1 MDEPCNQK
9 DCQNGANCYEINE
22 EAICEC
28 MPGFQG
34 DLCET
39 RIPIDFCASSPC
51 FENATCVNKND
62 YYECICEEGSMGK
75 RCQLQPCDY
84 GPCPENSICHNF
96 KSTRVTKDSFL

>member
-22 EAICEC
+22 EAFCEC

-62 YYECICEEGSMGK
+62 Y
-75 RCQLQPCDY
+75 
-84 GPCPENSICHNF
+84 
-96 KSTRVTKDSFL
+96 